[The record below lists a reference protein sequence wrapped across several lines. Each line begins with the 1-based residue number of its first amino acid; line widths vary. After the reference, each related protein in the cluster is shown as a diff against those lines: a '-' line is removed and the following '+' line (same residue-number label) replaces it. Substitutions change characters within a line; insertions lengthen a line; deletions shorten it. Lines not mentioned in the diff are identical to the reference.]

1 MFMSPP
7 LMLAEQ
13 QLTHLA
19 GPGHRPLRRVDAG
32 GLQLGRRRGRGQEV
46 RDGVHTADTSL
57 AGIPCHYTRDGV
69 DIQTLAM
76 GM

>member
-1 MFMSPP
+1 MLISP

-13 QLTHLA
+13 LIHLA

-32 GLQLGRRRGRGQEV
+32 GLQLGRRRGRGQEL
-46 RDGVHTADTSL
+46 RDGVHTADTRL
-57 AGIPCHYTRDGV
+57 AGIHCHNTCHSGV

>member
-1 MFMSPP
+1 MLMCP
-7 LMLAEQ
+7 LMLAE

-32 GLQLGRRRGRGQEV
+32 GLQLGRRRGRGEEV
-46 RDGVHTADTSL
+46 RDGVHTADTRL
-57 AGIPCHYTRDGV
+57 AGTHCHNTRDGV